1 MTGANQQTLL
11 ASVPSSFDAGPDWL
25 RALRG
30 RAADSLRSDGLPTKR
45 TEAWRFTPVR
55 SIVGADFARDRDS
68 APALSSNLPKGV
80 IARSLAKV
88 LAEEPDLLDGRLDL
102 AGAPSHFAALN
113 TALFEDGLWID
124 VPAGVVVES
133 PVEVRQSMSE
143 GSESSVSYPR
153 ILVTLGESSELTLVE
168 SYAGTRAERLTN
180 SVVEIELGR
189 NAKMSHI
196 RVHENAGFQVGRVDV
211 RQDAD
216 SRYRSTV
223 VTLGGALH
231 RFDVRC
237 LLQGQGAECQLDGA
251 YLVEG
256 EDHIDHH
263 TLVEHQAPYCRSEQ
277 TYRGIA
283 AGKGTAVWD
292 GVVIVH
298 RDAQKTE
305 AHQENRN
312 LLLSDAATV
321 HTKPHLEI
329 DADDVVCSH
338 GATVGAL
345 DEDQLFYLRARGIPE
360 ELAHT
365 MLTYAFLESIVDR
378 VSHEPTRTR
387 MREALLTRVPRGE
400 EIREVT

>member
-1 MTGANQQTLL
+1 MTEASRQTLL
-11 ASVPSSFDAGPDWL
+11 ESVPTSFDSGPDWL

-30 RAADSLRSDGLPTKR
+30 RAADSLRDQGLPTKR

-55 SIVGADFARDRDS
+55 SIVSADFARGGDRTPS
-68 APALSSNLPKGV
+68 LGPELPAGV
-80 IARSLAKV
+80 VARSLAKV
-88 LAEEPDLLDGRLDL
+88 LRDEPELLEGRLDL
-102 AGAPSHFAALN
+102 GGAPSHFAALN

-124 VPAGVVVES
+124 IPAGVLVES
-133 PVEVRQSMSE
+133 PLEIEHAMPE
-143 GSESSVSYPR
+143 GPDSSVSYPR
-153 ILVTLGESSELTLVE
+153 ILVTLGESAELTLVE
-168 SYAGTRAERLTN
+168 SYSSKQAGQLSN
-180 SVVEIELGR
+180 SVVEVELGR
-189 NAKMSHI
+189 NAKLSHV
-196 RVHENAGFQVGRVDV
+196 RVHENAGLQVGRVDV

-237 LLQGQGAECQLDGA
+237 LLQGPGAECQLDGA
-251 YLVEG
+251 YLVDG
-256 EDHIDHH
+256 DDHVDHH
-263 TLVEHQAPYCRSEQ
+263 TLVEHQAPHCTSNQ

-283 AGKGTAVWD
+283 AGSGTAVWD
-292 GVVIVH
+292 GIVIVH

-312 LLLSDAATV
+312 LLLSDKAAV

-338 GATVGAL
+338 GATIGAL

-360 ELAHT
+360 ELART
-365 MLTYAFLESIVDR
+365 MLTYAFLESIVDP
-378 VSHEPTRTR
+378 VDHDPTRAR
-387 MREALLTRVPRGE
+387 IREALLERIPRAD
-400 EIREVT
+400 EIRGVT